1 MQRLLQK
8 ARKTRR
14 RRRSKNGNAGRH
26 GQLEKREQRGKNKTC
41 FRFSYGSICF
51 FYGSNCFSHGSTCFP
66 PESICLS
73 RVFPPFSNVPAG
85 EDRTAG
91 SAHSDM
97 NPPTVLPAPGGH
109 SPAGKERVGEE
120 RLQTFPKSNR
130 THLSGCIRLLLYPLS
145 KEGMPFLKCTL
156 FILIIDS
163 SYQLSVDN

>member
-14 RRRSKNGNAGRH
+14 RRRRKNGNAGRN
-26 GQLEKREQRGKNKTC
+26 GQLEKREQMGKNKTC

-66 PESICLS
+66 PESTS
-73 RVFPPFSNVPAG
+73 WNVPAG
-85 EDRTAG
+85 EDRTAC
-91 SAHSDM
+91 SVHSGM

-120 RLQTFPKSNR
+120 AVSDFSQK
-130 THLSGCIRLLLYPLS
+130 
-145 KEGMPFLKCTL
+145 
-156 FILIIDS
+156 
-163 SYQLSVDN
+163 